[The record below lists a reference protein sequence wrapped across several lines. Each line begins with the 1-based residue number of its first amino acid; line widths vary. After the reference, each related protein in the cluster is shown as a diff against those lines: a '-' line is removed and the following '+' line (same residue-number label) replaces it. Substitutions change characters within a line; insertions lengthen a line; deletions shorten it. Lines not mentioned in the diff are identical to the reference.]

1 MPVGPTLGI
10 GPTCLAGAIAR
21 HKVVARDSESPINY
35 MMVPDSAVEPLT
47 NAFLPV
53 NFKSMVSP
61 RGIGFAVAE
70 ALLREGASVV
80 INGRNEVKLHNA
92 VPK

>member
-1 MPVGPTLGI
+1 
-10 GPTCLAGAIAR
+10 
-21 HKVVARDSESPINY
+21 
-35 MMVPDSAVEPLT
+35 MVLDSAVEPLT

-61 RGIGFAVAE
+61 RGIGSAVAK
-70 ALLREGASVV
+70 ALLREGAPVV